1 MLPSVIIPGFLR
13 RPRLDGDEMLLRCLE
28 WGTDGLLSCMRSM
41 WHVAGFTAWL
51 MSCLGAPAI
60 AASIRSRPRSELRRL
75 ALDRNGSVEVQKGLL
90 KETSSRQGLK
100 FANNQRFAFAIR
112 RASWLG
118 RRRKAK
124 RRRWQTELKPDSE
137 LQSRFGTNGCSM
149 KLQTI
154 YSYSVRL
161 PLSEL
166 LI

>member
-60 AASIRSRPRSELRRL
+60 AASIRSRPRSESRR
-75 ALDRNGSVEVQKGLL
+75 L

-118 RRRKAK
+118 RRRRAK

-154 YSYSVRL
+154 YSYSLRL